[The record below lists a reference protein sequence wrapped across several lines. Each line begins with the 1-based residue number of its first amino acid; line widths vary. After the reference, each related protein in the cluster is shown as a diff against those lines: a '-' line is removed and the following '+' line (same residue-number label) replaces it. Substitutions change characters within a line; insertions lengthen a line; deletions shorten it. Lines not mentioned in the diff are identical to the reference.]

1 MSRGDSIIP
10 LILAGGKGSRVAH
23 VRSDLPK
30 PALPVAGR
38 PFLAWILEQLH
49 AADFDRAVVS
59 SGHLADVLEKEV
71 SQHIPPGMEVCWVQE
86 SRPLGT
92 GGAIAHAVGSCGWR
106 CDRWLVMN
114 GDSYLG
120 GEWPARITS
129 KANAALCAR
138 LVEDAGRYGGLSV
151 RDGNLHHFAE
161 KGATGGGL
169 INAGIYVM
177 PADWIQELPRDQNLS
192 LEQEILPQWL
202 EQGRAIA
209 VVEENGPFIDIG
221 TPETLVEAEG
231 FMTALHHHSIS

>member
-1 MSRGDSIIP
+1 
-10 LILAGGKGSRVAH
+10 
-23 VRSDLPK
+23 
-30 PALPVAGR
+30 
-38 PFLAWILEQLH
+38 
-49 AADFDRAVVS
+49 VS
-59 SGHLADVLEKEV
+59 
-71 SQHIPPGMEVCWVQE
+71 
-86 SRPLGT
+86 
-92 GGAIAHAVGSCGWR
+92 
-106 CDRWLVMN
+106 
-114 GDSYLG
+114 
-120 GEWPARITS
+120 
-129 KANAALCAR
+129 
-138 LVEDAGRYGGLSV
+138 
-151 RDGNLHHFAE
+151 DGNLRHFAE